1 MSTNNRAITKNVIS
15 KQLLKP
21 ILSGAIAAGIDRI
34 VSVNS
39 NKSLM
44 QSAYFGGIVAAGT
57 IIGTNVT
64 EFAQIPVFLPS
75 VGGYSGKSIEVKT
88 VEILST
94 FGSSYALDYVSS
106 GYNFNQY
113 DLVLKLGV
121 VAVADIASESIVEY
135 IVSHHNN

>member
-1 MSTNNRAITKNVIS
+1 MSTNRATTKNVLS

-21 ILSGAIAAGIDRI
+21 VLAGALAAGIDRI

-44 QSAYFGGIVAAGT
+44 QSAYFGGIVAAGN

-64 EFAQIPVFLPS
+64 EFAPIPVFFPS
-75 VGGYSGKSIEVKT
+75 ISEYSGKSIEVKT
-88 VEILST
+88 VEILAT
-94 FGSSYALDYVSS
+94 FGSSYALDYIAS

-113 DLVLKLGV
+113 DLLLKLGV
-121 VAVADIASESIVEY
+121 VAVADIASESIVDY